1 MAAIRPFVSIE
12 MLDHR
17 HVAGWR
23 RLWAM
28 DTKGAIDEETLDYTQ
43 AQILDD
49 KTPLFALIALNEED
63 DVVAFLHGVLHP
75 VAGSKNLVCY
85 MQDLYVHPTRRRQG
99 IASMLLENLQNIGLA
114 QGWDRI
120 YWLADASNEG
130 AKALYKNRALALDFS
145 FHILPLAMLD
155 KLEELK

>member
-1 MAAIRPFVSIE
+1 MAASRPIITIE
-12 MLDHR
+12 MLTAKHI
-17 HVAGWR
+17 AGWR
-23 RLWAM
+23 RLWCM
-28 DTKGAIDEETLDYTQ
+28 DVQGALDEDTLAHTERM
-43 AQILDD
+43 ILDD
-49 KTPLFALIALNEED
+49 KQPIFGLIALNEED
-63 DVVAFLHGVLHP
+63 EVVAFLHGVLHP

-155 KLEELK
+155 KLEDLT